1 MGGFRGG
8 VGVVRCLDHEG
19 VVMKRVVVVVVMVA
33 CVVGVVACG
42 ASRGEPGVSVSS
54 SVSVK
59 PVPSVWPS
67 SAVSTFSPVKSAD
80 QVAAEEVVAEYFRLK
95 NELRKDPSLNLDPL
109 EAIVDGGKPLREVEM
124 LSEKRESNIIQ
135 VGDVKAFIR
144 GSRLVEESKV
154 EVSACTDATGVE
166 LKDVSKDEFVS
177 DPDRPRYVTWAITV
191 THFGE
196 QWRVFDFNSQAGE
209 SCS

>member
-1 MGGFRGG
+1 
-8 VGVVRCLDHEG
+8 
-19 VVMKRVVVVVVMVA
+19 MKRVVVVVVMVA

-95 NELRKDPSLNLDPL
+95 NQIQADHSADLAPL
-109 EAIVDGGKPLREVEM
+109 EAILTGALLEGQIALIEEDREN
-124 LSEKRESNIIQ
+124 NIIQ
-135 VGDVKAFIR
+135 Q
-144 GSRLVEESKV
+144 GSYAHVITGSKV
-154 EVSACTDATGVE
+154 SNKGKVDVTACTDTSGTDLVDAET
-166 LKDVSKDEFVS
+166 
-177 DPDRPRYVTWAITV
+177 
-191 THFGE
+191 
-196 QWRVFDFNSQAGE
+196 GE
-209 SCS
+209 SVLDADRNLRRIWVIKVVKENEVWKLSDFTTQETASCEF